1 MKKRLEADLIS
12 IAHRILKI
20 KNKSDINQLY
30 LETQKLYEK
39 LSVLRFI
46 EENYGT
52 TKPTIDYAEMQKEIE
67 DLYDRN
73 AELPVETVIEMTES
87 NVFPEASE
95 ETLAEETT
103 LEEITPVEE
112 TAEVENLDEQ
122 ISTEEELAT
131 EEITA
136 VDESEITENSETEE
150 NSKVER
156 TTSPEF
162 SMDEM
167 DEDIEEEETVVE
179 EFEADIQE
187 LQPET
192 EEKDLSEE
200 ESQESI
206 VAEETVEDIEA
217 KKETPPTFKAAFE
230 LTEDTELEVPKQPET
245 MQISFADLL
254 GGNYSEPHFVKVD
267 DIEALPPITEFE
279 APQEKATVNI
289 EETKTETV
297 QAKSVSLNDKLSK
310 GIDIDLN
317 DRIAFVK
324 HLFGNSTEDYNRV
337 LNQLITFD
345 NFYETKNFIEEMVK
359 PDYNDWKG
367 KDDYAERFM
376 DIIEKKF
383 L

>member
-87 NVFPEASE
+87 NVFPEAEE
-95 ETLAEETT
+95 ETVAEETAPKENT
-103 LEEITPVEE
+103 VVDDTDEVESLDEEIS
-112 TAEVENLDEQ
+112 N
-122 ISTEEELAT
+122 EEE
-131 EEITA
+131 IDA
-136 VDESEITENSETEE
+136 VDESEITENSEVEE
-150 NSKVER
+150 DAKVER
-156 TTSPEF
+156 TKSAEF
-162 SMDEM
+162 SMDE
-167 DEDIEEEETVVE
+167 DIEDIEEEETVVE

-192 EEKDLSEE
+192 EENDLPEE

-206 VAEETVEDIEA
+206 TAEEIAAEE
-217 KKETPPTFKAAFE
+217 ETPPAFKAAFE
-230 LTEDTELEVPKQPET
+230 LTEDTELEVPKQAET

-267 DIEALPPITEFE
+267 DVEALPPITEFE
-279 APQEKATVNI
+279 APKEKVNAI
-289 EETKTETV
+289 AEETKPETA
-297 QAKSVSLNDKLSK
+297 QAKNVSLNDKLSK

-324 HLFGNSTEDYNRV
+324 HLFGNSNEDYNRV

>member
-67 DLYDRN
+67 DLYDRS

-95 ETLAEETT
+95 ETVAEETATEEST
-103 LEEITPVEE
+103 LVEE
-112 TAEVENLDEQ
+112 TAEVESLNEE
-122 ISTEEELAT
+122 IATEEELVA
-131 EEITA
+131 EEIQT
-136 VDESEITENSETEE
+136 VDEVEITENLEEEAAEET
-150 NSKVER
+150 
-156 TTSPEF
+156 PQ
-162 SMDEM
+162 M
-167 DEDIEEEETVVE
+167 DEDEVSENSDEEATVVE
-179 EFEADIQE
+179 AFEADIQE
-187 LQPET
+187 LQPEP
-192 EEKDLSEE
+192 EE
-200 ESQESI
+200 ENQENT
-206 VAEETVEDIEA
+206 AEE
-217 KKETPPTFKAAFE
+217 ETPPAFKAAFE
-230 LTEDTELEVPKQPET
+230 LTKDTELEVPKQAET

-267 DIEALPPITEFE
+267 EVEALPPITEFE
-279 APQEKATVNI
+279 APKEKVNAI
-289 EETKTETV
+289 AEETKPETA
-297 QAKSVSLNDKLSK
+297 QAKNVSLNDKLSK

-324 HLFGNSTEDYNRV
+324 HLFGNSNEDYNRV

>member
-95 ETLAEETT
+95 ETVAEETVAEESIPIEET
-103 LEEITPVEE
+103 TEVESLDEEI
-112 TAEVENLDEQ
+112 
-122 ISTEEELAT
+122 AT
-131 EEITA
+131 EEIPEIT
-136 VDESEITENSETEE
+136 ESEIDESSEEEVVAEEIPQINEEEVSENSEEE
-150 NSKVER
+150 
-156 TTSPEF
+156 TTV
-162 SMDEM
+162 
-167 DEDIEEEETVVE
+167 IEE
-179 EFEADIQE
+179 FKADIQE
-187 LQPET
+187 LQPDT
-192 EEKDLSEE
+192 EENDLPEE
-200 ESQESI
+200 ESQENTT
-206 VAEETVEDIEA
+206 EEDVVSEE
-217 KKETPPTFKAAFE
+217 ETPPAFKAAFE
-230 LTEDTELEVPKQPET
+230 LTEDTELEVPKQAET

-267 DIEALPPITEFE
+267 DVEALPPITEFE
-279 APQEKATVNI
+279 APKEKAPVNI
-289 EETKTETV
+289 AETKPETA
-297 QAKSVSLNDKLSK
+297 QTKNVSLNDKLSK

-359 PDYNDWKG
+359 PDYNYWKG

>member
-12 IAHRILKI
+12 IAHRILKL

-46 EENYGT
+46 EEHYGNL
-52 TKPTIDYAEMQKEIE
+52 KPTIGHAEMEKEIE
-67 DLYDRN
+67 NFYDKS

-87 NVFPEASE
+87 IPEASE
-95 ETLAEETT
+95 EKDSQENTAPAEN
-103 LEEITPVEE
+103 
-112 TAEVENLDEQ
+112 AEVENIEEEKTEAALPEESAKVEKTESSEFSMEEIEED
-122 ISTEEELAT
+122 TEEE
-131 EEITA
+131 TA
-136 VDESEITENSETEE
+136 V
-150 NSKVER
+150 VEA
-156 TTSPEF
+156 
-162 SMDEM
+162 
-167 DEDIEEEETVVE
+167 
-179 EFEADIQE
+179 FEADIQE
-187 LQPET
+187 LQDEPAT
-192 EEKDLSEE
+192 ISEE
-200 ESQESI
+200 NELHEEVEKEEDRNENTS
-206 VAEETVEDIEA
+206 AAETVDDIKPEE
-217 KKETPPTFKAAFE
+217 ETPPAFKAAFE
-230 LTEDTELEVPKQPET
+230 LTEDTEAEIPKNAET
-245 MQISFADLL
+245 VQISFADLL
-254 GGNYSEPHFVKVD
+254 GGNYSEPHFVKVGD
-267 DIEALPPITEFE
+267 VEAKHPETTFEPVQIETP
-279 APQEKATVNI
+279 EKKSIN
-289 EETKTETV
+289 EEQSKPETKK
-297 QAKSVSLNDKLSK
+297 AKAVSLNDKLSK

-359 PDYNDWKG
+359 PDYNYWKG

>member
-67 DLYDRN
+67 DLYDRS

-95 ETLAEETT
+95 ETVAEETATEEST
-103 LEEITPVEE
+103 LVEE
-112 TAEVENLDEQ
+112 TAEIKSLDEE
-122 ISTEEELAT
+122 IATEEELAT
-131 EEITA
+131 EEITENLEEEILSEEEVVA
-136 VDESEITENSETEE
+136 EEIPQIDENL
-150 NSKVER
+150 
-156 TTSPEF
+156 
-162 SMDEM
+162 
-167 DEDIEEEETVVE
+167 EEEETVVE

-192 EEKDLSEE
+192 KENDLSEE

-206 VAEETVEDIEA
+206 TAEE
-217 KKETPPTFKAAFE
+217 ETPPAFKAAFE
-230 LTEDTELEVPKQPET
+230 LMEDTELEVPKQAET

-267 DIEALPPITEFE
+267 DVEALPPITEFE
-279 APQEKATVNI
+279 APEKKASTNV
-289 EETKTETV
+289 EETKPETA
-297 QAKSVSLNDKLSK
+297 QAKNVSLNDKLSK

>member
-46 EENYGT
+46 EENYGPI
-52 TKPTIDYAEMQKEIE
+52 KPTIGYAEMQKEIE
-67 DLYDRN
+67 SFYDSSS
-73 AELPVETVIEMTES
+73 ELPVETVIEMTES
-87 NVFPEASE
+87 NVFSE
-95 ETLAEETT
+95 LTEE
-103 LEEITPVEE
+103 EPAVVEN
-112 TAEVENLDEQ
+112 AEVEE
-122 ISTEEELAT
+122 IEAEKIEAT
-131 EEITA
+131 IP
-136 VDESEITENSETEE
+136 EE
-150 NSKVER
+150 NSKVEKSE
-156 TTSPEF
+156 SPEF
-162 SMDEM
+162 SMEEM
-167 DEDIEEEETVVE
+167 EEDIEEETAMVE
-179 EFEADIQE
+179 AFEADIQE
-187 LQPET
+187 LQLEPE
-192 EEKDLSEE
+192 ENDLPEE
-200 ESQESI
+200 ESQENPS
-206 VAEETVEDIEA
+206 AEETVEDITPEE
-217 KKETPPTFKAAFE
+217 ETPPPFKAAFE
-230 LTEDTELEVPKQPET
+230 LTEDTEMEIPKQAET

-254 GGNYSEPHFVKVD
+254 GGDYSEPHFVKVD
-267 DIEALPPITEFE
+267 DVEALVPETMFE
-279 APQEKATVNI
+279 AVQENSAPEKAPNTI
-289 EETKTETV
+289 GQMKPETEQTKN
-297 QAKSVSLNDKLSK
+297 VSLNDKLSK

-324 HLFGNSTEDYNRV
+324 HLFGNSNEDYNRV

-345 NFYETKNFIEEMVK
+345 NFYETKSFIEEMVK

>member
-12 IAHRILKI
+12 IAHRILQL

-46 EENYGT
+46 EEHYGNI
-52 TKPTIDYAEMQKEIE
+52 KPTIGYVEMQKGIE
-67 DLYDRN
+67 AFYDRSE
-73 AELPVETVIEMTES
+73 ELPVETVIEMTES
-87 NVFPEASE
+87 NVFPAASE
-95 ETLAEETT
+95 GTVAQEESPLADIAEAPESSDEEKSV
-103 LEEITPVEE
+103 EAEIV
-112 TAEVENLDEQ
+112 AEDRSE
-122 ISTEEELAT
+122 
-131 EEITA
+131 
-136 VDESEITENSETEE
+136 VDDADMPENS
-150 NSKVER
+150 N
-156 TTSPEF
+156 
-162 SMDEM
+162 D
-167 DEDIEEEETVVE
+167 EETVVE
-179 EFEADIQE
+179 EFKADIQE
-187 LQPET
+187 LQPEQEDQDIT
-192 EEKDLSEE
+192 EEDRHENTA
-200 ESQESI
+200 
-206 VAEETVEDIEA
+206 AEEADKYKILQEEV
-217 KKETPPTFKAAFE
+217 PPAFKAAFE
-230 LTEDTELEVPKQPET
+230 LTEDTEKETLKQRET
-245 MQISFADLL
+245 VQISFADLL

-267 DIEALPPITEFE
+267 DIEALPPVTHYEQVHE
-279 APQEKATVNI
+279 TPAAEKAPI
-289 EETKTETV
+289 KMEQSKPETA
-297 QAKSVSLNDKLSK
+297 QAKNVSLNDKLSK

-324 HLFGNSTEDYNRV
+324 HLFGNSSEDYNRV